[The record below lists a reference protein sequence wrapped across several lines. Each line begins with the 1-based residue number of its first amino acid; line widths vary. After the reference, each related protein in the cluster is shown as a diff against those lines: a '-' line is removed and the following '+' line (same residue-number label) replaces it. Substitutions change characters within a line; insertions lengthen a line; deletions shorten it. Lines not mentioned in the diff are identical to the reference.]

1 MPEDSIF
8 FFQPFHKIFGLW
20 NKSKL
25 EDFNISENNM
35 MIRVEDAKV
44 LLLG

>member
-1 MPEDSIF
+1 LF
-8 FFQPFHKIFGLW
+8 FEKKL
-20 NKSKL
+20 KL

-44 LLLG
+44 VVVVLLG

>member
-8 FFQPFHKIFGLW
+8 FSFTRFLFFEK
-20 NKSKL
+20 NSKL